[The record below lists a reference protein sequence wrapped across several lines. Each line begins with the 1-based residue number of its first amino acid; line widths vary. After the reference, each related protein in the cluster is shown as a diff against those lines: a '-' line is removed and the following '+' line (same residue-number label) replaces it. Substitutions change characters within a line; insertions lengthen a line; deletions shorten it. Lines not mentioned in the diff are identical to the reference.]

1 MPRMLIVKT
10 SSLGDVIHNLPI
22 LADIRASIPDMQF
35 DWVVEE
41 SFAEIPGMHPAVDN
55 VIPVAIRR
63 WRKTLFSRA
72 VWQEVSHFRQ
82 QLQEQAYDIV
92 LDTQGL
98 LKSALIA
105 HTAIGPI
112 HGMDRHSAR
121 EPLAASLYQH
131 MHAVPKGQHAVA
143 RNRQLAALALQYPV
157 PTTAPNYGIKA
168 PAVPLPIILPSSYVV
183 ALHATSR
190 DEKLWSVDNWVAL
203 GRELFAE
210 GLPLLLPWGNE
221 KERLRAQS
229 IAEQVTAAVVLPR
242 LSLKALASILS
253 GARGVIGVDT
263 GLVHLAVALG
273 VPTVA
278 LYVHS
283 DHSLTGAY
291 PADFKL
297 SRNLGGIGQN
307 PDGKSVLAAFK
318 SINQET
324 IRS

>member
-22 LADIRASIPDMQF
+22 LADIRASIPDMRF

-41 SFAEIPGMHPAVDN
+41 SFAEIPGMHPAIDN

-63 WRKTLFSRA
+63 WRKTLLSRT
-72 VWQEVSHFRQ
+72 VWQEVSHFRK

-121 EPLAASLYQH
+121 EPVAAALYQH
-131 MHAVPKGQHAVA
+131 THSVPNGQHAVA
-143 RNRQLAALALQYPV
+143 RNRQLAALALQYPL
-157 PTTAPNYGIKA
+157 PATAPDYGIKA
-168 PAVPLPIILPSSYVV
+168 PAVTLPMTLPSSYVV

-190 DEKLWSVDNWVAL
+190 DEKLWPMDNWIAL
-203 GRELFAE
+203 GCELFVE

-221 KERLRAQS
+221 KERLRANS
-229 IAEQVTAAVVLPR
+229 IAEQVPGAVVLPR
-242 LSLKALASILS
+242 LSLKELASILS

>member
-1 MPRMLIVKT
+1 MLIVKT

-41 SFAEIPGMHPAVDN
+41 SFAEIPGMHPAVGS
-55 VIPVAIRR
+55 VIPVALRR
-63 WRKTLFSRA
+63 WRKTLLSRT
-72 VWQEVSHFRQ
+72 VWREVSHFRK

-105 HTAIGPI
+105 HTANGPI

-121 EPLAASLYQH
+121 EPVAAGLYQH
-131 MHAVPKGQHAVA
+131 TYSVLKGQHAVA
-143 RNRQLAALALQYPV
+143 RNRHLAALALQYPI
-157 PTTAPNYGIKA
+157 PATAPDYGINA
-168 PAVPLPIILPSSYVV
+168 PAVPLPITLPSSYVV

-203 GRELFAE
+203 GRELAAE

-221 KERLRAQS
+221 KERLRARF
-229 IAEQVTAAVVLPR
+229 IAEQVPGAVVLPR

-253 GARGVIGVDT
+253 SARGVIGVDT

-318 SINQET
+318 SIVNQET
-324 IRS
+324 IKS